1 VVIRAVSAA
10 ARTDRARGVSI
21 RPTRQ
26 NRAERTSFGERQ
38 DVSVKRPSGWP
49 FTSVARAERDALC
62 DLLEE
67 LGPDAPTLC
76 EGWATA
82 DMAAH
87 LVVRERRLDAGPGLV
102 IPALHGRTE
111 RLERERRDSTPYD
124 ELVRLVRTG
133 PPLPMRLPVV
143 HEAANAAEYFVHHE
157 DVRRPNG
164 RSPRPADA
172 ERDEALWRQLRLGG
186 ARALRRRVGVAVCLE
201 RPDGERIGADEPDG
215 VHVTGSVDELF
226 LLGFR
231 AQAADVAVGGP
242 TDAVRRFNETVGRAP

>member
-1 VVIRAVSAA
+1 MI
-10 ARTDRARGVSI
+10 
-21 RPTRQ
+21 
-26 NRAERTSFGERQ
+26 
-38 DVSVKRPSGWP
+38 RPSGWP

-62 DLLEE
+62 DLLDE

-76 EGWATA
+76 EGWQTI

-102 IPALHGRTE
+102 VPALHRWTE
-111 RLERERRDSTPYD
+111 RVERQRRDTTPYD

-133 PPLPMRLPVV
+133 PPLPMRLPVI
-143 HEAANAAEYFVHHE
+143 HEATNAAEYFVHHE

-164 RSPRPADA
+164 RGPRPADP

-186 ARALRRRVGVAVCLE
+186 ARGLSRSAGVQVCLK
-201 RPDGERIGADEPDG
+201 RPDGDRVGSDKPDA
-215 VHVTGSVDELF
+215 VQVSGSVDELF

-231 AQAADVAVGGP
+231 PVAAEVAVDGP
-242 TDAVRRFNETVGRAP
+242 PESVRRFQESLGRTP